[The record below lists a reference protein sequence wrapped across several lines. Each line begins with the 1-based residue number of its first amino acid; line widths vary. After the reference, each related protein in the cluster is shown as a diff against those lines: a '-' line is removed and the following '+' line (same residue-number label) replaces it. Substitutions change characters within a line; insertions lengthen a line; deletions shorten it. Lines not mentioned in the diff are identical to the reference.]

1 MASRKP
7 AVEQSA
13 PPAKTPPAKAPAK
26 KTPSK
31 AAGTALTLWEE
42 EMAGVAVA
50 QASAE
55 KPTGFNSSISFRS
68 GIMSIDD
75 DAVAGNALDVVIL
88 GLVHENQYYK
98 DKYNPAETQVP
109 DCYAV
114 GATEEEMK
122 PHPQST
128 DKQGD
133 ANGLCANCWANKMG
147 SADEGRGKA
156 CKNVRRIAVVPADAL
171 DSAEAFEQAEMRTAK
186 IPVMST
192 KGLGQYVRNKLA
204 EEIKRPTWGVTTTM
218 GVVPDKKSQFRVTF
232 AFAELVQFTQE
243 LYEIV
248 KRRAKDAQATLLAS
262 TYPVFEA
269 EEAPA
274 RGRAKA
280 PAAPAKTTRKKY

>member
-1 MASRKP
+1 MASRKS
-7 AVEQSA
+7 AVEQPTPPVKA
-13 PPAKTPPAKAPAK
+13 PAKPAAKKTPAKAP
-26 KTPSK
+26 
-31 AAGTALTLWEE
+31 GTALTLWEE

-50 QASAE
+50 QASTE
-55 KPTGFNSSISFRS
+55 KPTGFTSSISFRG

-75 DAVAGNALDVVIL
+75 AAVKGNELDVVIL
-88 GLVHENQYYK
+88 GIVHENPYYK
-98 DKYNPAETQVP
+98 NEFDPAATQVP

-122 PHPQST
+122 PHPQSA

-133 ANGLCANCWANKMG
+133 ANGMCANCWANKMG
-147 SADEGRGKA
+147 SADKGSGKA

-171 DSAEAFEQAEMRTAK
+171 ESPEAFEQAEMRTAK
-186 IPVMST
+186 IPVMSI
-192 KGLGQYVRNKLA
+192 KGLGQYVRTKLA

-243 LYEIV
+243 LYETV
-248 KRRAKDAQATLLAS
+248 KRRAKDAQDTLLAA

-269 EEAPA
+269 GEEAPA
-274 RGRAKA
+274 RGRGKS
-280 PAAPAKTTRKKY
+280 AAPAKTPRKKY